1 MNLPK
6 ILHLAYRSRMKTRN
20 WHRIVRAMAM
30 VVVFCTTYALIL
42 PAITMESGTVCGI
55 TAHSH
60 TEQCYETATVLHSH
74 DESCYNKTAICGME
88 EHPAHTHL
96 AECTGFVPTLIC
108 ELPEEGHRHNAAC
121 YSYEQGLVCGLTES
135 EGHSHSDACYQLELT
150 CGLSEA
156 QEVTVTNLICGY
168 EEHVHEESCYPAPTE
183 TTAGE
188 TLPAVGDPNAD
199 VETESDWLE
208 SFASAALT
216 EDWSENLLAIAQCQL
231 GYAESKR
238 NLSYDEAG
246 NIFGYTRY
254 GAWYGQP
261 YGRWDAMFVS
271 FCLHYAGVEGI
282 PYGSDTAQW
291 LEALTQEGLYLP
303 KAEYIPVSGDLVFL
317 DRDYDEEADH
327 VGIVSSVDSDTGMVT
342 LIAGDW
348 DHRVDWVEVD
358 ETAIL
363 GYVPLPEEPAEEP
376 ESYFGQSEAGIAA
389 EVLLRAAL
397 PEGAELTVT
406 PIAED
411 REDYAAMAAQVS
423 GAVAENIEKLT
434 LLDLSFY
441 ASGEYLPVSDSATVT
456 LYFEGDIFQNRQV
469 KVFHLTENGPTELN
483 STATTFTTF
492 SLREENTQTM
502 LTFETEGFSV
512 FAVVEV
518 VGAYER
524 VNVTNISE
532 LANNDYYIVS
542 NNTNYIMLDEM
553 ETTDS
558 TDMGLA
564 KGTFN
569 GVDSL
574 AGKVTWTFIPATGD
588 TFYVKS
594 SNGKYLVMADTTDNS
609 AAVSLTTEE
618 SSATMFTLRAVNGQ
632 VEIGYDGPNG
642 SAHYINVFNGN
653 TDFRGWIDS
662 ADNDGGSKVY
672 LYRKTAAS
680 DTTIPATD
688 LGGKSF
694 AIVSNYADKALTT
707 TSATVNNVPGLQAKD
722 ISIVTIDGANYVEGD
737 IPLWTFEATDTA
749 GVYHISTTSAT
760 GDKQYLRLLSQDY
773 SSTSPD
779 GRGSLTVETTDTPQA
794 ITVLTSDDGTIM
806 LSAKNSNGNTGYVNL
821 DTAVN
826 NFWTYSGIADSNKLR
841 LYSKTSIDS
850 SFTITYDNTYTITFN
865 LVDSVGNSLYATR
878 TDRTLAST
886 DEGEIKFADIAPTI
900 EGYTYNSAHYTKNYN
915 TYSVAS
921 VGPFNDKFRL
931 YTPTHVEGTD
941 DGQYYTQTGDVTVTL
956 VYQNNLLNY
965 DLNRPSG
972 TWFHNNAGWDASDPS
987 ITSTSQDIAEDTD
1000 GQTLHTVDGR
1010 NLFDKFVLNT
1020 LTERGNEVNYYN
1032 DCNQDRYT
1040 AGTLTADNYLAPG
1053 AEYIFLGWQAT
1064 INGTTHLFPEDAA
1077 ITIDDN
1083 GDFRIVDTDG
1093 NTQTVP
1099 AGTTLVGQWKQVS
1112 NAVMFFVNHGD
1123 TMLEKEDNLA
1133 ITRTDSGYYTG
1144 IVALGHIYNPP
1155 AQDIGTGNIQKATH
1169 DLIEA
1174 QLKPYY
1180 DPSSSATQLVVDA
1193 INISTTST
1201 SSYQTV
1207 DHYNETLLENAASS
1221 YIRNH
1226 TSGTILLDNAE
1237 LDKSEITPDN
1247 YKLYWY
1253 VQKRVDTDGY
1263 AYHID
1268 GVLVAKTQPMEIYKT
1283 FSGLT
1288 TDQADDAI
1296 EQMTFPLHLVSQVTL
1311 DGAEVDKKNAYT
1323 TLKAADSQSGV
1334 YTFDGRQTK
1343 GNIFKWTL
1351 ESVQGQRYTFEEE
1364 GYDVTGYDCSSLVS
1378 VHYADGAVVYKYNTD
1393 ATYTDATENTDAIT
1407 DLFADKPLVG
1417 GQVESIIFA
1426 NFYTQTGTGMFSI
1439 SKVADDIGQL
1449 RLPGAEFTLTL
1460 GDTVITQTTNENGA
1474 AHFSDLAPG
1483 TYTLKETTAPTGYQS
1498 LDTIWTVVVAK
1509 EDTGGVTVTI
1519 DGKKVYDSE
1528 NGGIQ
1533 EDGVYLIQ
1541 NTPQNTTV
1549 TVNKD
1554 FSDQLT
1560 DNEIGELKDYAIAV
1574 KDGDGTVVKTLTL
1587 QDATAITGSIN
1598 AYTWTIDLTCGST
1611 YQFVESGYSHK
1622 NYLDTVV
1629 SASVNGAAR
1638 TVTKSEDNTTAS
1650 FSMVKGEAADT
1661 VNITNDYTN
1670 TFDLQI
1676 HKVNATAGT
1685 GEDPNMSGVKFNIY
1699 GDFQFHQKPSDD
1711 TAASIPYTYNGT
1723 EGTAWYIGTT
1733 EATNDDGYTLFRDMH
1748 LTSGTDTF
1756 LYVID
1761 EANTP
1766 AGFVK
1771 LDEPIVRVVRVNGG
1785 DPNYSNGVYT
1795 LTVEN
1800 FKPDLATVTVT
1811 ATKQWDLPEGM
1822 NPAEVTLT
1830 LYKKDADNRISEVQ
1844 TVTLDGTANTPTETD
1859 GITASIDD
1867 WTVVW
1872 SGLTYADGATPNVY
1886 YVAETPM
1893 DGYNTSY
1900 NTHVSKNS
1908 VGTQQIEMALAE
1920 GYNLKRS
1927 VTITNSSGYEL
1938 PSTGSL
1944 GVGWIYIL
1952 GLGLMGAALWLHRLD
1967 VIKKRQGGMD
1977 SS

>member
-1 MNLPK
+1 
-6 ILHLAYRSRMKTRN
+6 MKTRN

-60 TEQCYETATVLHSH
+60 TEQCYETVTVLHSH
-74 DESCYNKTAICGME
+74 EESCYTKTAVCGIE

-96 AECTGFVPTLIC
+96 AECTGFLPTLIC
-108 ELPEEGHRHNAAC
+108 ENTGEDHYHNAAC
-121 YSYEQGLVCGLTES
+121 YSYEQGLVCGLEES
-135 EGHSHSDACYQLELT
+135 EGHTHSDACYQLELT

-156 QEVTVTNLICGY
+156 QEVSVTNLICGY

-188 TLPAVGDPNAD
+188 TLPAAGDPNAD

-291 LEALTQEGLYLP
+291 LEALTEEGLYLP
-303 KAEYIPVSGDLVFL
+303 KAEYIPVPGDLVFL

-348 DHRVDWVEVD
+348 DHRVDRAEVD

-363 GYVPLPEEPAEEP
+363 GYVPLPEEPTEEP
-376 ESYFGQSEAGIAA
+376 ESYFGQSEEGIAA

-423 GAVAENIEKLT
+423 GAVAESIEKLT

-518 VGAYER
+518 VGAYEQ
-524 VNVTNISE
+524 VDLTDLAQLDDNSFYIISNSKNKGM
-532 LANNDYYIVS
+532 LAS
-542 NNTNYIMLDEM
+542 LNTLGY
-553 ETTDS
+553 
-558 TDMGLA
+558 GLA
-564 KGTFN
+564 KTDVTVPTDIGTS
-569 GVDSL
+569 SL
-574 AGKVTWTFIPATGD
+574 WTFDKQEDGTYLIHSGD
-588 TFYVKS
+588 SYLIMQAAE
-594 SNGKYLVMADTTDNS
+594 NGLAHLKITDQ
-609 AAVSLTTEE
+609 A
-618 SSATMFTLRAVNGQ
+618 SATYFTVGICDDDAGIGQ
-632 VEIGYDGPNG
+632 VVISY
-642 SAHYINVFNGN
+642 
-653 TDFRGWIDS
+653 T
-662 ADNDGGSKVY
+662 DGGATYYLNQYQGDNGPGFYGWHDPPYNGGDAGSKNY
-672 LYRKTAAS
+672 LYRNTAAS
-680 DTTIPATD
+680 DTTIPVTD

-694 AIVSNYADKALTT
+694 AIVNPHTNKAMTTIADVEVGTTYSALH
-707 TSATVNNVPGLQAKD
+707 SAP
-722 ISIVTIDGANYVEGD
+722 VTIVQIDGVNYYTSTENV
-737 IPLWTFEATDTA
+737 PLWTFAAAPDSP
-749 GVYHISTTSAT
+749 GVYTISAT
-760 GDKQYLRLLSQDY
+760 VGTETLYLNMTTEQSGHLTL
-773 SSTSPD
+773 SSTPQN
-779 GRGSLTVETTDTPQA
+779 LTVTALANGKVLIGNGSTYLNSSGSDTTNDFWCYN
-794 ITVLTSDDGTIM
+794 GTGN
-806 LSAKNSNGNTGYVNL
+806 NSQQLLCLPAPV
-821 DTAVN
+821 
-826 NFWTYSGIADSNKLR
+826 
-841 LYSKTSIDS
+841 DS
-850 SFTITYDNTYTITFN
+850 SFTITYNNTYTITFN
-865 LVDSVGNSLYATR
+865 LVDSVGNHLYATR

-900 EGYTYNSAHYTKNYN
+900 EGYTYNSAHYTKNFN

-972 TWFHNNAGWDASDPS
+972 TWFHNNAGWDVSDPS

-1000 GQTLHTVDGR
+1000 GQTIHTVDGR
-1010 NLFDKFVLNT
+1010 NLVGKFVLNT

-1032 DCNQDRYT
+1032 DCNHALYT

-1064 INGTTHLFPEDAA
+1064 INGTTHLFPEGAA
-1077 ITIDDN
+1077 ISIDDN
-1083 GDFRIVDTDG
+1083 GDFRIADTDG
-1093 NTQTVP
+1093 NMQTVP
-1099 AGTTLVGQWKQVS
+1099 VGTTLVGQWKQVS

-1123 TMLEKEDNLA
+1123 TMLENEDNQKIA
-1133 ITRTDSGYYTG
+1133 SRGSDYYTG
-1144 IVALGHIYNPP
+1144 IVAIGHIYNPP
-1155 AQDIGTGNIQKATH
+1155 AQNIDTGNIQRATH

-1174 QLKPYY
+1174 QLAPYY
-1180 DPSSSATQLVVDA
+1180 DPSNNSTQLVVDA
-1193 INISTTST
+1193 IGYNGTSFT
-1201 SSYQTV
+1201 YTAVSN
-1207 DHYNETLLENAASS
+1207 YNELMLEEAVGA
-1221 YIRNH
+1221 YIRND
-1226 TSGTILLDNAE
+1226 TNKTILLDNAQ
-1237 LDKSEITPDN
+1237 LDKSAINTDN

-1253 VQKRVDTDGY
+1253 VQKRVDSDGY

-1288 TDQADDAI
+1288 TDQADAAI
-1296 EQMTFPLHLVSQVTL
+1296 AQMTFPLHLVSQVTI
-1311 DGAEVDKKNAYT
+1311 DGAEVDKKNVYT

-1334 YTFDGRQTK
+1334 YTFDGRQTE

-1351 ESVQGQRYTFEEE
+1351 ESVQGQRYTFEED

-1378 VHYADGAVVYKYNTD
+1378 VHYADGDVVYQYNTD
-1393 ATYTDATENTDAIT
+1393 ATYTDLSTETDNTIT
-1407 DLFADKPLVG
+1407 DLYAEKPLVG

-1439 SKVADDIGQL
+1439 SKVADAEGKI
-1449 RLPGAEFTLTL
+1449 RLSGAEFTLTL
-1460 GDTVITQTTNENGA
+1460 GDTVTTRTTNENGA

-1483 TYTLKETTAPTGYQS
+1483 TYTLKETKAPTGYQS
-1498 LDTIWTVVVAK
+1498 LDTEWTVVVAE

-1533 EDGVYLIQ
+1533 KDGVYLIQ
-1541 NTPQNTTV
+1541 NTPENTTV

-1560 DNEIGELKDYAIAV
+1560 DIEIGELTNYKILV
-1574 KDGDGTVVKTLTL
+1574 KDTSGNAVRTLIL
-1587 QDATAITGSIN
+1587 NDATPITGSIN

-1629 SASVNGAAR
+1629 SASVNGVAQ

-1650 FSMVKGEAADT
+1650 FSMVKGQAADT

-1670 TFDLQI
+1670 TFDLRI
-1676 HKVNATAGT
+1676 HKVNATAEANET
-1685 GEDPNMSGVKFNIY
+1685 RNMKDVKFNIY
-1699 GDFQFHQKPSDD
+1699 GDHKFYTIPPAG
-1711 TAASIPYTYNGT
+1711 TADSIPYTYNGT

-1800 FKPDLATVTVT
+1800 FKFDLATVTVT
-1811 ATKQWDLPEGM
+1811 ATKQWELPEGM
-1822 NPAEVTLT
+1822 STVPVTLT
-1830 LYKKDADNRISEVQ
+1830 LYKKDADNAVSPVQ
-1844 TVTLDGTANTPTETD
+1844 TVTLDGTANTTTET

-1900 NTHVSKNS
+1900 STHV
-1908 VGTQQIEMALAE
+1908 VTQDGIEMALAE

-1938 PSTGSL
+1938 PQTGGQ
-1944 GVGWIYIL
+1944 GVWWNYLL
-1952 GLGLMGAALWLHRLD
+1952 GLGLIAAAVWLHRLG
-1967 VIKKRQGGMD
+1967 IQEKRQGGMD